1 MARRARSPKR
11 MSKVI
16 GFRAFFDT
24 DRDLLEWWEGLPA
37 GDRSNVLRELIRT
50 GLQNG
55 VGRFNPATIRYSDF
69 SQLCADTAWIRDALV
84 DLPRYVE
91 QVIQQIASFQP
102 VSMVLGNNGESRASP
117 RLDESNAQRRENRM
131 RQSRW

>member
-16 GFRAFFDT
+16 GFRAFFDA

-55 VGRFNPATIRYSDF
+55 VGHFNPTNIRYSDF
-69 SQLCADTAWIRDALV
+69 SQLCVDTAWIRDALV

-91 QVIQQIASFQP
+91 QVVQQLASFQP
-102 VSMVLGNNGESRASP
+102 VPMALGNNGDSRASP
-117 RLDESNAQRRENRM
+117 QLDESNAQRRENRM
-131 RQSRW
+131 RQSKW